1 MPRYEPPPCVEAQR
15 TLLVTSIGRATS
27 GQHAATS
34 QQITTK
40 TMLGTQCMGC
50 PTAVPG
56 IPNDPPSCPPE
67 NPQSPRIPTPEMP
80 QTVNG
85 LRPLRLPPSTVA
97 DRAGVLK
104 GDRGSARR
112 AKPAADRP
120 WTVGRHYPRRQS
132 GVGADVV
139 LGLAVGRRPTRR
151 TKRSSWR
158 LFDPKNDSRG
168 ARWWYESGDRQAPS
182 RPDSRRRCAI
192 GVAIVLDLATG
203 FVGKADAGCPRVDDR
218 DSLRPYRRGRPYWDN
233 RCIVGV
239 RLASCPRRAL
249 LFPGSSP
256 WPGVGVSG
264 LNGPRHTRLE
274 GADIFD
280 FLNCPYRARGCV
292 AFRSFAGR
300 PTVGSSDSLPCSCP
314 VDAGVGG
321 VGK

>member
-15 TLLVTSIGRATS
+15 TLLVTSIGQATS

-56 IPNDPPSCPPE
+56 IPNDPPSCRPE

-112 AKPAADRP
+112 AKPAADRR
-120 WTVGRHYPRRQS
+120 WTVGRHFPRRQS

-139 LGLAVGRRPTRR
+139 LGSRLAVAQPGDRSARAGAYSIPRTTAGGLAGGTSQAIDKHLRDPTAGAAVRSASRSSWTSPPGSSGRRMPVAHGLTPRSHYGRTGGDAPIGITGVSWVFGSLHTLASVVVSRLQPLAGCGRVRPERSAAHPTRR
-151 TKRSSWR
+151 
-158 LFDPKNDSRG
+158 SRHF
-168 ARWWYESGDRQAPS
+168 RFSELSVS
-182 RPDSRRRCAI
+182 RPR
-192 GVAIVLDLATG
+192 
-203 FVGKADAGCPRVDDR
+203 
-218 DSLRPYRRGRPYWDN
+218 LR
-233 RCIVGV
+233 
-239 RLASCPRRAL
+239 
-249 LFPGSSP
+249 
-256 WPGVGVSG
+256 GVSVVC
-264 LNGPRHTRLE
+264 GPAHGRL
-274 GADIFD
+274 
-280 FLNCPYRARGCV
+280 V
-292 AFRSFAGR
+292 
-300 PTVGSSDSLPCSCP
+300 
-314 VDAGVGG
+314 
-321 VGK
+321 